1 MSGIPTIAALPN
13 AAATAGTGHLS
24 PVSQNAQN
32 LFEFMAENVRTLPP
46 QAGPADLGRTM
57 LEDLKGFVER
67 SGSFSSRA
75 QRLISGEDTPVPAS
89 FSAGVKLP
97 ENGATP
103 VAPQAESVGD
113 KQIQRV
119 VASLGMMFD
128 HSIETQMVVRGAT
141 QVSGAANTLLKGQ

>member
-1 MSGIPTIAALPN
+1 MSGIQMVAALPD
-13 AAATAGTGHLS
+13 AATVTGTGPHS

-32 LFEFMAENVRTLPP
+32 LFEFMAENVRTLPR
-46 QAGPADLGRTM
+46 QASPADLGRTM

-75 QRLISGEDTPVPAS
+75 QRLVSGQDTPLPAS
-89 FSAGVKLP
+89 FSADVKALG
-97 ENGATP
+97 NGT
-103 VAPQAESVGD
+103 APASPQVESVGD

>member
-1 MSGIPTIAALPN
+1 
-13 AAATAGTGHLS
+13 
-24 PVSQNAQN
+24 
-32 LFEFMAENVRTLPP
+32 MAENVRILPQ
-46 QAGPADLGRTM
+46 QASPVDLGRTM
-57 LEDLKGFVER
+57 LNDLKGFVER

-75 QRLISGEDTPVPAS
+75 QRLIDGQDTPTPAS
-89 FSAGVKLP
+89 FSANVKELG
-97 ENGATP
+97 NSASST
-103 VAPQAESVGD
+103 APQAESVGD